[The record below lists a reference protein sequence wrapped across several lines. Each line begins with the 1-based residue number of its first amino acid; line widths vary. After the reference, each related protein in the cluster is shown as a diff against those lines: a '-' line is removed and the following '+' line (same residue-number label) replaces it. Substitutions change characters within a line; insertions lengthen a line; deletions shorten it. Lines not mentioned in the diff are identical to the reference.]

1 MKHSL
6 PFIAVLMF
14 AASSFAQSPFGVMPY
29 GCPGLEI
36 DKYAVLDEAKY
47 KFSYKLTCVVDT
59 VENTTITNN
68 LILLVGPKF
77 SKFFNVYPPQ
87 PKVKRNPHADGV
99 STEESRGLGA
109 TEVYKDLKKKKM
121 VVTTRVWIPS
131 TDIFTYE
138 EELPTQ
144 KWKVLSDKKTI
155 YGYNCRKAT
164 TTYLGRNYEAWFT
177 NEIPLHNGPWKLGGL
192 PGMILEAND
201 MQRHFIFECIG
212 IEKLKEKEEIVQYK
226 WHYVKKTR
234 KDVNNMIRRMHED
247 FFSYLAT
254 VSNGMYGGG
263 HSKPEPYNPLERE

>member
-1 MKHSL
+1 
-6 PFIAVLMF
+6 
-14 AASSFAQSPFGVMPY
+14 MPY

-201 MQRHFIFECIG
+201 MQRHFVFECIG